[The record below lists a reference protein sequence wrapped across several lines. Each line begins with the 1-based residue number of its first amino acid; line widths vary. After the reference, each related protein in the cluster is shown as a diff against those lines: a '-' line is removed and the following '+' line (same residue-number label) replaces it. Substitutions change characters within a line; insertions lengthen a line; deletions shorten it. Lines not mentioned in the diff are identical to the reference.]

1 MIMLELEYSLT
12 ARTGLYE
19 NIMAAYHFIAMNYET
34 HQDEIHLVG
43 FSRGAFTAR
52 GLAQLI
58 YDIGIFS
65 KRGLG
70 NLPQVFEAWKEGN
83 NAKVQQE
90 LERIRTIGD
99 LRENVRIRTCAV
111 WDTVGSFALPMPGIV
126 RQPAPRKLK
135 FINST
140 LCPNIDNAF
149 QALSLHEHR
158 RHFQAIV
165 WKKPSGTNQIL
176 KQCWFHGFHSD
187 IGGGNEEGIFAHFP
201 LMWMFDQMMGFV
213 KLDSRNLW
221 IFPSDWDQVG
231 VEIDQVQSGPDAVS
245 KDRTAEQGRQKLQL
259 GQKAS
264 GLNCEIPRP

>member
-1 MIMLELEYSLT
+1 MP
-12 ARTGLYE
+12 AGLYE
-19 NIMAAYHFIAMNYET
+19 NILGAYHFIAYNFET
-34 HQDEIHLVG
+34 RQDEIHLVG

-58 YDIGIFS
+58 NEIGILT

-70 NLPQVFEAWKEGN
+70 NLRVIFDAWKEGN
-83 NAKVQQE
+83 TDQVQHE
-90 LERIRTIGD
+90 LERIRPTGD
-99 LRENVRIRTCAV
+99 LIEDVRVRTCAV
-111 WDTVGSFALPMPGIV
+111 WDTVGSFALPMPAIV

-135 FINST
+135 FINSA

-165 WKKPSGTNQIL
+165 WKKPPGTSQIL

-201 LMWMFDQMMGFV
+201 LMWIFDQMMHFV
-213 KLDSRNLW
+213 DLDPRNLW
-221 IFPSDWDQVG
+221 IFPPDWNQAAI
-231 VEIDQVQSGPDAVS
+231 EADQVQCREDSVS
-245 KDRTAEQGRQKLQL
+245 KERTMEQGRKQIQL
-259 GQKAS
+259 GQGID
-264 GLNCEIPRP
+264 GLNCETPRTSTNLMHS